1 MTTKYKPHQAMTD
14 ENEVIVGIKL
24 PKKNPSIIMVLGVGG
39 AGGNAVNHMYDL
51 GITDVTFMVCNTD
64 RQALNASPVPIKV
77 QLGEGLGAGNDPNKG
92 RQAAIESLDDIVLR
106 FEQEGT
112 KMVFVTAGM
121 GGGTGT
127 GAAPVI
133 AKAARDRGILTVGI
147 VTLPFHA
154 EGRKRVDQANRGLE
168 ELRKNV
174 DSLVVIHNDNI
185 AKIYGSLP
193 LEEAFGKADDILATA
208 AKGIAELITREGN
221 VNVDFADV
229 KAVMTDGGMALMGS
243 GRASGEDKIAK
254 VTEAALSSPL
264 LNHQEI
270 KGARDILFNL
280 SYSPGQISFD
290 EATSVLEMIQ
300 RKASRGIG
308 DPHSAN
314 IIWGAGVDPSL
325 DDEIV
330 LTIVATGFDN
340 VNALGTQQGQQQAAE
355 RPATGGIS
363 IRRPQTADKR
373 QRHPRP
379 EDQPARRHRKIPRHP
394 GLHTPQCPAH
404 QRRPRQ
410 RQDIESLDEG
420 RDRRTAAGGTARK
433 RPVRPALTL
442 RRPDTGT
449 AANAASRYG
458 THREGTNTDEF

>member
-270 KGARDILFNL
+270 KGARD
-280 SYSPGQISFD
+280 
-290 EATSVLEMIQ
+290 
-300 RKASRGIG
+300 
-308 DPHSAN
+308 N

-355 RPATGGIS
+355 RPATGGIFHTAGRKPQTNANVIHVRKTNRLGDIEKYLATPAY
-363 IRRPQTADKR
+363 IRRNVRLTNAVPGSGKR
-373 QRHPRP
+373 NNPKTTCSASTDAPPSGYRNGSK
-379 EDQPARRHRKIPRHP
+379 RRF
-394 GLHTPQCPAH
+394 
-404 QRRPRQ
+404 
-410 RQDIESLDEG
+410 
-420 RDRRTAAGGTARK
+420 
-433 RPVRPALTL
+433 PVRHAPG
-442 RRPDTGT
+442 R
-449 AANAASRYG
+449 NQYG
-458 THREGTNTDEF
+458 

>member
-1 MTTKYKPHQAMTD
+1 MTD
-14 ENEVIVGIKL
+14 ENEVIVGINL
-24 PKKNPSIIMVLGVGG
+24 PKKSPSIIMVLGVGG

-51 GITDVTFMVCNTD
+51 GIADVTFMVCNTD
-64 RQALNASPVPIKV
+64 RQALNISPVPIKV

-92 RQAAIESLDDIVLR
+92 RQAAIESLDDIILR

-133 AKAARDRGILTVGI
+133 AKAARDKGLLTVGI
-147 VTLPFHA
+147 VTLPFSA
-154 EGRKRVDQANRGLE
+154 EGRKRVDQANKGLD
-168 ELRKNV
+168 ELRSNV

-193 LEEAFGKADDILATA
+193 LEDAFGKADDILATA
-208 AKGIAELITREGN
+208 AKGIAELITREGI

-229 KAVMTDGGMALMGS
+229 KTVMTDGGMALMGS
-243 GRASGEDKIAK
+243 GRASGEDKVLK

-280 SYSPGQISFD
+280 SYSPGQISFE
-290 EATSVLEMIQ
+290 EATTVLNMIQ

-314 IIWGAGVDPSL
+314 IIWGAGVDESL

-330 LTIVATGFDN
+330 LTIVATGFEN
-340 VNALGTQQGQQQAAE
+340 LKPLGSAQQ
-355 RPATGGIS
+355 PAKSEKATLHGGIL
-363 IRRPQTADKR
+363 T
-373 QRHPRP
+373 
-379 EDQPARRHRKIPRHP
+379 
-394 GLHTPQCPAH
+394 GV
-404 QRRPRQ
+404 
-410 RQDIESLDEG
+410 
-420 RDRRTAAGGTARK
+420 TARK
-433 RPVRPALTL
+433 QPQGNVITVTKKERISDTDKYLGTPAYIRRNIRLINVVPGAGGKGAKVSIKDEEEQQLPDLTNGGSL
-442 RRPDTGT
+442 FG
-449 AANAASRYG
+449 
-458 THREGTNTDEF
+458 

>member
-1 MTTKYKPHQAMTD
+1 MTD
-14 ENEVIVGIKL
+14 ENEVIIGIKL
-24 PKKNPSIIMVLGVGG
+24 PKKTPSIIMVLGVGG

-51 GITDVTFMVCNTD
+51 GIADVTFMVCNTD

-147 VTLPFHA
+147 VTLPFNA
-154 EGRKRVDQANRGLE
+154 EGRKRVDQAHRGLE
-168 ELRKNV
+168 ELKANV

-208 AKGIAELITREGN
+208 AKGISELITREN
-221 VNVDFADV
+221 IVNVDFADV
-229 KAVMTDGGMALMGS
+229 KTVMSNGGMALMGS
-243 GRASGEDKIAK
+243 GRATGEDKIAK

-270 KGARDILFNL
+270 KGAKDILFNL
-280 SYSPGQISFD
+280 SYSAGQISFE
-290 EATSVLEMIQ
+290 EATTVLEMIQ

-314 IIWGAGVDPSL
+314 IIWGAGVDNSL

-330 LTIVATGFDN
+330 LTIVATGFEN
-340 VNALGTQQGQQQAAE
+340 LKPLGNAQPQQ
-355 RPATGGIS
+355 S
-363 IRRPQTADKR
+363 
-373 QRHPRP
+373 
-379 EDQPARRHRKIPRHP
+379 
-394 GLHTPQCPAH
+394 
-404 QRRPRQ
+404 
-410 RQDIESLDEG
+410 
-420 RDRRTAAGGTARK
+420 AGGTGLQGGIFPGARK
-433 RPVRPALTL
+433 QPQVNVINVKKKERMADIEKYLATPAYVRRNIRLT
-442 RRPDTGT
+442 PT
-449 AANAASRYG
+449 ATVAGVKASRVSMK
-458 THREGTNTDEF
+458 DEQEQTQQPNQQESDLFG

>member
-1 MTTKYKPHQAMTD
+1 MTD
-14 ENEVIVGIKL
+14 ENEVIVGINL
-24 PKKNPSIIMVLGVGG
+24 PKKSPSIIMVLGVGG

-64 RQALNASPVPIKV
+64 RQALNISPVPIKV

-92 RQAAIESLDDIVLR
+92 RQAAIESLDDIILR

-112 KMVFVTAGM
+112 KMVFITAGM

-133 AKAARDRGILTVGI
+133 AKAARDKGLLTVGI
-147 VTLPFHA
+147 VTLPFNA
-154 EGRKRVDQANRGLE
+154 EGRKRVDQANKGLD
-168 ELRKNV
+168 ELRNNV

-208 AKGIAELITREGN
+208 AKGIAELITREGI

-229 KAVMTDGGMALMGS
+229 KTVMTNGGMALMGS
-243 GRASGEDKIAK
+243 GRASGEDKIMK

-280 SYSPGQISFD
+280 SYSPGQITFE
-290 EATSVLEMIQ
+290 EATTVLNMIQ

-314 IIWGAGVDPSL
+314 IIWGAGIDNSL
-325 DDEIV
+325 DNEIV
-330 LTIVATGFDN
+330 LTIVATGFENMNPLGAQQPTKAEKPSLQGGILSSGAMRKQPQGN
-340 VNALGTQQGQQQAAE
+340 VINVTKKE
-355 RPATGGIS
+355 RLTDVDKYLDTPAYVRRNIRLINVTPATGGKGSKVS
-363 IRRPQTADKR
+363 IKDEEEQQQYT
-373 QRHPRP
+373 
-379 EDQPARRHRKIPRHP
+379 
-394 GLHTPQCPAH
+394 
-404 QRRPRQ
+404 
-410 RQDIESLDEG
+410 SLKSDLFG
-420 RDRRTAAGGTARK
+420 
-433 RPVRPALTL
+433 
-442 RRPDTGT
+442 
-449 AANAASRYG
+449 
-458 THREGTNTDEF
+458 

>member
-208 AKGIAELITREGN
+208 AKGIAELITW
-221 VNVDFADV
+221 
-229 KAVMTDGGMALMGS
+229 T
-243 GRASGEDKIAK
+243 
-254 VTEAALSSPL
+254 SP
-264 LNHQEI
+264 
-270 KGARDILFNL
+270 
-280 SYSPGQISFD
+280 
-290 EATSVLEMIQ
+290 T
-300 RKASRGIG
+300 
-308 DPHSAN
+308 
-314 IIWGAGVDPSL
+314 
-325 DDEIV
+325 
-330 LTIVATGFDN
+330 
-340 VNALGTQQGQQQAAE
+340 
-355 RPATGGIS
+355 
-363 IRRPQTADKR
+363 
-373 QRHPRP
+373 
-379 EDQPARRHRKIPRHP
+379 
-394 GLHTPQCPAH
+394 
-404 QRRPRQ
+404 
-410 RQDIESLDEG
+410 
-420 RDRRTAAGGTARK
+420 
-433 RPVRPALTL
+433 
-442 RRPDTGT
+442 
-449 AANAASRYG
+449 
-458 THREGTNTDEF
+458 